1 MKQEEFTFEMS
12 KEQRANFLYKN
23 KALQDAYIKGCEH
36 QEISFMVKATSF
48 LADKFSHVSNIV
60 SLFKQAMK

>member
-1 MKQEEFTFEMS
+1 MKQEEFSFEMS
-12 KEQRANFLYKN
+12 KEQRANFFFFF
-23 KALQDAYIKGCEH
+23 KALKDDYIKLCEH

>member
-1 MKQEEFTFEMS
+1 MEQEEFSFEIS
-12 KEQRANFLYKN
+12 KKQRANFLYKD

-48 LADKFSHVSNIV
+48 LADKFSHIPNFVL
-60 SLFKQAMK
+60 LFKQAMK

>member
-1 MKQEEFTFEMS
+1 MEQKEFSFEMS

-23 KALQDAYIKGCEH
+23 KALQDAYIKGCRH

-48 LADKFSHVSNIV
+48 LADKFSHVPHIV
-60 SLFKQAMK
+60 LSFKQAMK